1 MNLIFSMK
9 EIRIHGRGGQG
20 TVTAAELLAMAIF
33 HDGKYSQAFPNFG
46 VERRGAPVESY
57 VRIDDKEIR
66 LRQQIYKP
74 DFLIIMDLT
83 LLDLPQVL
91 AGMKKNTIILVN
103 SEKKTKLKNFK
114 TYHIPATSI
123 ALEAIGNPS
132 LINTAL
138 MGAFVTISNLVKFDS
153 LIKAVEERFL
163 YKGEEV
169 VKKNVIAMKVAKKY
183 IEEEY
188 IKS

>member
-1 MNLIFSMK
+1 MK

-33 HDGKYSQAFPNFG
+33 YDGKYSQAFPNFG

-57 VRIDDKEIR
+57 VRIDNKPIR
-66 LRQQIYKP
+66 LRSQIYQP
-74 DFLIIMDLT
+74 DFLIIMDLS

-91 AGMKKNTIILVN
+91 AGTKKETIVLVN
-103 SEKKTKLKNFK
+103 SETKIKLKSLK
-114 TYHIPATSI
+114 SYYVPATSI
-123 ALEAIGNPS
+123 ALEAIGNPL

-138 MGAFVTISNLVKFDS
+138 MAAFVKITELVNFDS
-153 LIKAVEERFL
+153 LIKAAEERFL
-163 YKGEEV
+163 HKGEEV
-169 VKKNVIAMKVAKKY
+169 INKNIIAMKVAKKF

-188 IKS
+188 SL

>member
-1 MNLIFSMK
+1 MK

-33 HDGKYSQAFPNFG
+33 SDDKYSQAFPKFG

-57 VRIDDKEIR
+57 VRINDKPIR

-74 DFLIIMDLT
+74 DFLIVMDMS

-91 AGMKKNTIILVN
+91 AGTKKNTIVLVN
-103 SEKKTKLKNFK
+103 SEKKCKCKALK

-123 ALEAIGNPS
+123 ALEAIGKPN
-132 LINTAL
+132 LINTAI
-138 MGAFVTISNLVKFDS
+138 MSAFVTITELMNFDS
-153 LIKAVEERFL
+153 LLKAAEERFL
-163 YKGEEV
+163 YKGEEI
-169 VKKNVIAMKVAKKY
+169 VKKNIIAMKVARKF

-188 IKS
+188 FKNKK